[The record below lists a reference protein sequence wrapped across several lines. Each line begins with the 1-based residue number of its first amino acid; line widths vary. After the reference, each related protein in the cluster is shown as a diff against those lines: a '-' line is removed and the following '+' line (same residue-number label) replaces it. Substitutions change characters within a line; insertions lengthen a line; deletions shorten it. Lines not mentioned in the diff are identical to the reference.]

1 MSEERNGQCA
11 QLCVLLYTVFFWLTG
26 LALIFLSLWTL
37 LDPRRNYVLDL
48 VDFSEDDPLLRAASY
63 LALVTGSV
71 TMIIGFI
78 GCCGAIKKSL
88 CLLITFVICLLV
100 LFFVNITIACLALFY
115 RNKFVGNKL
124 SAYLTKL
131 THDRYYRLY
140 WVTSLIDIIQY
151 YFLTSDFDQKLQSLI
166 RESYGINPSIGYNA
180 RVTSL
185 IDRLQFNEQCC
196 GSVDYRDW
204 SNSRWRTSYWTG
216 VELIQQQLQ
225 FGFDIVPNT
234 CCVQLTGATSMNP
247 VARSSAR
254 CQQFQAN
261 KLWRHQTQQC
271 CGATGPHN
279 YYDSFWYKT
288 NTERG
293 TISFVPQSC
302 CKQMHEA
309 RAWFI
314 KPVDTMCTSY
324 NYYTSAFNSSV
335 NTQGCHEKLLGYL
348 TAQTIIFVSV
358 GISFAAFQLIGIY
371 IALSLSQRVHGSS
384 WHYQHIN
391 LKAIETTVRSALE
404 RGMKAWKKLRFGSM
418 ARKSKKNR
426 KKVKKGKSKS
436 AAVAQTLPADLWKR
450 VESRPMS
457 NPNLLW
463 SNSRIENISRTPG
476 GSVNCNETSAEYAK
490 LKECRLSAAYYHCKG
505 DQKFLEQDFHGAYA
519 DFLCAMKI
527 LGEHGNITDEFGR
540 DMKILRVYQDKCCI
554 CFWIL
559 YTMER
564 NQSLLTKCFECYDQ
578 LIENDPA
585 HAFWYKRR
593 AVLLR
598 DECHNYKLAYKDFVL
613 FTALM
618 KEYRLTVAKEEVS
631 DTIYC
636 FHETVKMAWSLEKE
650 KRAKKPFLTSDWINL
665 WALCPCDDILLEDL
679 LSVREEDRNPLNKST
694 LVESAYKDALKQT
707 ARGYHSMV
715 VDTLRD
721 AYAEGQGIYRSEA
734 FLLLSLIYSQIDD
747 NEVDYYLDTFIVL
760 WEVDQYKV
768 PIPRRKQIFMRY
780 MSLARALSPSPFE
793 NLDLSMFSSK
803 EQAQFYTQTA
813 LTIILRLQ
821 LLGGTLED
829 RVETNAS
836 NLVKLENIE
845 NLCDRAIKADRLSLH
860 TGMLREYTVLEIA
873 LIDGVNKHS
882 TCTLASLKEYIE

>member
-1 MSEERNGQCA
+1 
-11 QLCVLLYTVFFWLTG
+11 
-26 LALIFLSLWTL
+26 
-37 LDPRRNYVLDL
+37 
-48 VDFSEDDPLLRAASY
+48 
-63 LALVTGSV
+63 
-71 TMIIGFI
+71 
-78 GCCGAIKKSL
+78 
-88 CLLITFVICLLV
+88 
-100 LFFVNITIACLALFY
+100 
-115 RNKFVGNKL
+115 
-124 SAYLTKL
+124 
-131 THDRYYRLY
+131 
-140 WVTSLIDIIQY
+140 
-151 YFLTSDFDQKLQSLI
+151 
-166 RESYGINPSIGYNA
+166 
-180 RVTSL
+180 
-185 IDRLQFNEQCC
+185 
-196 GSVDYRDW
+196 
-204 SNSRWRTSYWTG
+204 
-216 VELIQQQLQ
+216 
-225 FGFDIVPNT
+225 
-234 CCVQLTGATSMNP
+234 MNP

-261 KLWRHQTQQC
+261 KLWRHQT
-271 CGATGPHN
+271 
-279 YYDSFWYKT
+279 
-288 NTERG
+288 
-293 TISFVPQSC
+293 
-302 CKQMHEA
+302 
-309 RAWFI
+309 
-314 KPVDTMCTSY
+314 
-324 NYYTSAFNSSV
+324 
-335 NTQGCHEKLLGYL
+335 GCHEKLLGYL

-650 KRAKKPFLTSDWINL
+650 KQRAKKPFLTSDWINL

-882 TCTLASLKEYIE
+882 TCTLASLKEYIEAHFINRDINEAIKYGMELEKDLLFPGLIASFLL